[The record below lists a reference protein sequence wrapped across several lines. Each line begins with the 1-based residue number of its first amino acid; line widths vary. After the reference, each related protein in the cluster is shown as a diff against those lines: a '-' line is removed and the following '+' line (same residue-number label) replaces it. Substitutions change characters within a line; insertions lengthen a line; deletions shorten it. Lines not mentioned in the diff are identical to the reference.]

1 MEIIPWTPLQPP
13 LLPTRVAPLQKSRSN
28 WILGR
33 VFYTFQTKTDSI
45 LTQIQRWIWEKQ
57 LIEPKVQRLCHKHF
71 LHKFLSCLIP
81 THTLSMSTSPHIR
94 TKKKFLTHILLFFF
108 FPLCIPPN
116 PLPLQASMT
125 FLELVPLVQWKFRNP
140 FAPINGLL
148 ILQGPM
154 RIWEW
159 ITIQLKLGWESLGPM
174 NHKRYSI
181 LQSKRMTIFMINGSG
196 GSILPPILDILMRSL
211 DLDL

>member
-1 MEIIPWTPLQPP
+1 
-13 LLPTRVAPLQKSRSN
+13 
-28 WILGR
+28 
-33 VFYTFQTKTDSI
+33 
-45 LTQIQRWIWEKQ
+45 
-57 LIEPKVQRLCHKHF
+57 
-71 LHKFLSCLIP
+71 
-81 THTLSMSTSPHIR
+81 
-94 TKKKFLTHILLFFF
+94 
-108 FPLCIPPN
+108 
-116 PLPLQASMT
+116 
-125 FLELVPLVQWKFRNP
+125 
-140 FAPINGLL
+140 
-148 ILQGPM
+148 M